1 MPPGSSTP
9 AALQR
14 LGWSEDFAVALEAA
28 AALEGQ
34 RWAPARV
41 FSDGRGVLTL
51 SNGSDEW
58 AARVSGRLRHH
69 CRTPAD
75 LPVVGDWVAYRPDED
90 HQPTTVHAVL
100 PRRTRIARKVAGDRS
115 DEQVLAANIDTV
127 VIVMGLDGDLNP
139 RRLDRYLTL
148 VRAGGARP
156 FVLLTKAD
164 LVAPAQRG
172 GDEIAAV
179 VVDVPIAATC
189 LLDGELPAALVAAL
203 VPATTIVLVGSSG
216 AGKSTLINR
225 ILERDAQRTAAV
237 RTSDRRGRHTT
248 TNRQMFSVPGG
259 ALVIDTPGLRE
270 IQLTDSDEGADAFP
284 DVVAIGARCRFRDCG
299 HEREPG
305 CAVIQAVEAGV
316 LAADRLER
324 FLRLAGPPTGR
335 PRRRGHAS

>member
-1 MPPGSSTP
+1 MSPRSSTP
-9 AALQR
+9 EALAR
-14 LGWSEDFAVALEAA
+14 LGWNDDLGKAL
-28 AALEGQ
+28 AALDGGG
-34 RWAPARV
+34 WAAARV

-51 SNGSDEW
+51 SNGDDEW
-58 AARVSGRLRHH
+58 PARVSGRLRHL

-75 LPVVGDWVAYRPDED
+75 LPVVGDWVTYRVDDAHP
-90 HQPTTVHAVL
+90 PTTVHAVL

-164 LVAPAQRG
+164 LVPADRRG
-172 GDEIAAV
+172 GDDVKAV
-179 VVDVPIAATC
+179 TVGVPVEATC
-189 LLDGELPAALVAAL
+189 LLEGELPATLTAELG
-203 VPATTIVLVGSSG
+203 PARTIVLVGSSG

-225 ILERDAQRTAAV
+225 ILDRDAQRTAAV
-237 RTSDRRGRHTT
+237 RASDRRGRHTT

-270 IQLTDSDEGADAFP
+270 IQLTDADEGADAFP
-284 DVVAIGARCRFRDCG
+284 DVVALGAGCRFRDCS
-299 HEREPG
+299 HEREPD
-305 CAVIQAVEAGV
+305 CAVVDAVAAGR
-316 LAADRLER
+316 LPAERLER

-335 PRRRGHAS
+335 PRRRGHG